1 MNSKSHTC
9 GECGFNVKL
18 GRRMRISQAI
28 KAADVP
34 HGVRA
39 DGSRY
44 KTREEKGDERA
55 EAGRK
60 VWYGA
65 ILGTLAL
72 IAVLSLGLLWV
83 ARKSWWG
90 PDLDERA
97 KNANIPLRIIE
108 DKKIPGPGPFMH
120 PYCTGY
126 RVETKIDKR
135 RIRPPKPV
143 KAPSGGEGPAAW
155 TAFAEAFQLPMYVRK
170 RFPESMVRRVLLEK
184 LPEAE
189 GSYIPRKL
197 ERGVSVPE
205 SGLLVYRDAA
215 ASEENGFMTGFLL
228 DVGGEEAAFIKEL
241 RSPGVNLSING
252 TLYFIA
258 SRERDLSNSAYAT
271 AVREGYERVPPEDSA
286 PAQKKKTSSEDEAE
300 ESDYYFFHPVVRV
313 TLYSTVR

>member
-1 MNSKSHTC
+1 
-9 GECGFNVKL
+9 
-18 GRRMRISQAI
+18 
-28 KAADVP
+28 
-34 HGVRA
+34 
-39 DGSRY
+39 
-44 KTREEKGDERA
+44 
-55 EAGRK
+55 
-60 VWYGA
+60 
-65 ILGTLAL
+65 
-72 IAVLSLGLLWV
+72 
-83 ARKSWWG
+83 
-90 PDLDERA
+90 
-97 KNANIPLRIIE
+97 
-108 DKKIPGPGPFMH
+108 
-120 PYCTGY
+120 
-126 RVETKIDKR
+126 
-135 RIRPPKPV
+135 
-143 KAPSGGEGPAAW
+143 
-155 TAFAEAFQLPMYVRK
+155 MYVRK